1 MKWVLIVIAVIIL
14 VGVVLIIPDVRKY
27 IRLRNM

>member
-1 MKWVLIVIAVIIL
+1 MKWVLIVLAVIIL
-14 VGVVLIIPDVRKY
+14 IGVVLIIPDVRKY

>member
-1 MKWVLIVIAVIIL
+1 MKWVLIVIAVIVL
-14 VGVVLIIPDVRKY
+14 VGVILVIPDVRKY